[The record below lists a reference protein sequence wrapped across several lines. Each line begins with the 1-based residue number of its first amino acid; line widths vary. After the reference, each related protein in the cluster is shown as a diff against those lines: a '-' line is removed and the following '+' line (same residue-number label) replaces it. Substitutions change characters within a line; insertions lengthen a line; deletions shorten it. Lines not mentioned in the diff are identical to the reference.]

1 MILKEAFRLQNFLTV
16 KIQECNRFL
25 IKNGN
30 IMSVTEKHLKS
41 KGNPN
46 AVDEEIKVSKDTE
59 YQANDVI
66 DLAMDLMTEKEKLS
80 RAISQAKR
88 TGRDVDME
96 LSINKTKQQFIQMLT
111 IMNGYKSS
119 EEKTTGRDYMINQN
133 GDQTTYV
140 YPVETVTTID
150 FGRNKV
156 KGILSRLRK
165 EVDETSNAVDQI
177 NVSLQVDY
185 EPKYEVGDS
194 FEDVMEAFLASRA

>member
-150 FGRNKV
+150 FDRNKV